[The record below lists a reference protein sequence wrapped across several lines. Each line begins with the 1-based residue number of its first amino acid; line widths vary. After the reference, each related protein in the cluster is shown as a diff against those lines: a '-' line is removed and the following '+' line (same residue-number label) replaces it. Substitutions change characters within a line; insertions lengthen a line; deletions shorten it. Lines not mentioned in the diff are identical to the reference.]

1 MRYLI
6 RDLAVLIIAFSSA
19 AFGQVIPSRELPA
32 LPEPSWTFVDGS
44 NTYYVGKQTGAVLVV
59 RSGDNLPPDDI
70 RPTPP
75 PAPDNPTEDAAWF
88 SVIVDPNSAEQ
99 ASWRTAPELRAELEK
114 LGIQYRTYAATERDT
129 DLLGFRRIVT
139 ENGLPTV
146 IIQDKTGKILKAISP
161 KSLTEV
167 QIIAESLK

>member
-6 RDLAVLIIAFSSA
+6 TSLLLAFTVQVS
-19 AFGQVIPSRELPA
+19 GQVIQSRGLPA
-32 LPEPSWTFVDGS
+32 LPEPSWTFMDGS

-59 RSGDNLPPDDI
+59 RGGDNLPPDDI

-114 LGIQYRTYAATERDT
+114 LGIQYRTYAATERDI
-129 DLLGFRRIVT
+129 DLLGFRRTVT